1 MDDNGV
7 TSENEEDL
15 EIDKWGAIPSLL
27 ETTLKQK
34 KHMDAY

>member
-1 MDDNGV
+1 MEV

-15 EIDKWGAIPSLL
+15 EIGKWRVLSLL

-34 KHMDAY
+34 KHM